1 LLVSNES
8 RARSRAPQEKRH
20 HRAEFSAPSARSS
33 SGNNHD
39 RLQSVVTR
47 CDAIHPL
54 RVSYLGVG
62 IGMAIGIDP
71 VPTQKSVDP
80 LSIPIPIPTPT
91 PIPIEP
97 CHGTAVV
104 PAQ

>member
-1 LLVSNES
+1 
-8 RARSRAPQEKRH
+8 
-20 HRAEFSAPSARSS
+20 
-33 SGNNHD
+33 
-39 RLQSVVTR
+39 
-47 CDAIHPL
+47 
-54 RVSYLGVG
+54 
-62 IGMAIGIDP
+62 MAIGIDP